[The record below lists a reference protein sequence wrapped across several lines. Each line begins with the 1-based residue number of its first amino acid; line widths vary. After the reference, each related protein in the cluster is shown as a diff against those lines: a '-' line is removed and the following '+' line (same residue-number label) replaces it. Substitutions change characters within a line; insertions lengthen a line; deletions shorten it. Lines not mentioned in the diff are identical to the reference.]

1 LYLLFSAK
9 RAAQFPN
16 ISVGR
21 GDIPNAKSQ
30 SHSMKRLRPTSPSP
44 ALEDDDLLAEFLLRL
59 PPQPS
64 TLPRV
69 GLVCKRW
76 RRLVSDPRFVR
87 RFGAFHRRT
96 PPLHGFIKRSGL
108 FFPTQE
114 PPDRLP
120 PSRFW
125 RDRWCGEADFQYR
138 WSVHCCRHG
147 LVLCCRAEEFASEFL
162 VIDPMTGDRSRIGSL
177 QHEGALLIA
186 STVISVAGGADRC
199 SFLLVALLAH
209 DLETRLTASVYSSD
223 SGAWTSSVP
232 AVFPPSP
239 GFCLDHACR
248 QRHLLFDGEIVR
260 FDLGTRSLSIIEQR
274 PHPPEP
280 QVPWSD
286 FRSWILP
293 AAGDGDGRFCLA
305 VLSGP
310 CLVF

>member
-1 LYLLFSAK
+1 
-9 RAAQFPN
+9 
-16 ISVGR
+16 
-21 GDIPNAKSQ
+21 
-30 SHSMKRLRPTSPSP
+30 
-44 ALEDDDLLAEFLLRL
+44 
-59 PPQPS
+59 
-64 TLPRV
+64 
-69 GLVCKRW
+69 VCKRW
-76 RRLVSDPRFVR
+76 RRLVTDPLFVR
-87 RFGAFHRRT
+87 RFRAFHRRT

-223 SGAWTSSVP
+223 SGAWTSSVT

-239 GFCLDHACR
+239 GFRSDHLSSLVGNAIYSSTARSFVLIWEHGAFPSSSNDRILRSRRCRGAILGLGSCR
-248 QRHLLFDGEIVR
+248 QLAMGM
-260 FDLGTRSLSIIEQR
+260 
-274 PHPPEP
+274 
-280 QVPWSD
+280 
-286 FRSWILP
+286 
-293 AAGDGDGRFCLA
+293 AAFVWA
-305 VLSGP
+305 
-310 CLVF
+310 